1 MQPTG
6 KFYDLLDGTLVDKKV
21 PIPNETAPA
30 SSATTAE
37 VVSSSIQRAIL
48 LVNLQAEMA
57 ALIAVTTS

>member
-6 KFYDLLDGTLVDKKV
+6 KFYDLLGGTLDKNV
-21 PIPNETAPA
+21 PTPNEIAPT
-30 SSATTAE
+30 SSATSAE

-57 ALIAVTTS
+57 ALIAVPTT

>member
-6 KFYDLLDGTLVDKKV
+6 KFYDLLGGTLDKKV
-21 PIPNETAPA
+21 PTPNETAPA

-48 LVNLQAEMA
+48 LVKLQAEMA
-57 ALIAVTTS
+57 ALIAVPTT